1 MIIVKLIGGLG
12 NQMFQYAL
20 GRKLSLVNND
30 MFKLDISD
38 YNKQNIHAT
47 KREYRL
53 KFFNIV
59 ENIAEEKEVIKLKG
73 GKLLNNKIFNKLGI
87 RYKTYIKEKIT
98 NVFDPEILNLKGDI
112 YLEGYWQ
119 NEKYFK
125 DIRNILLKEFTLKNK
140 PPKIFYELLDSIK
153 NMNSVVIHIRGGD
166 YVRDKETAK
175 FHGILSIDYYA
186 KAIKIFIE
194 KLKDPKFFIFTD
206 DAEYANFILNG
217 LKINYV
223 LVSQYNLAD
232 YEELILM
239 SNFKNFIIANSSFS
253 WWEAWLSD
261 CEDKIVVAPS
271 VWFTDLKLSSINP
284 SVDSWI
290 RI

>member
-1 MIIVKLIGGLG
+1 MGGLG

-30 MFKLDISD
+30 IFKLDISD
-38 YNKQNIHAT
+38 YNKQNSHAT
-47 KREYRL
+47 KREYKL
-53 KFFNIV
+53 KFFNIL

-98 NVFDPEILNLKGDI
+98 NVFDPKILNLKGNI

-125 DIRNILLKEFTLKNK
+125 DIRNILLKEFTLKNN
-140 PPKIFYELLDSIK
+140 PPQIFYELLDDIK
-153 NMNSVVIHIRGGD
+153 NMNSVAIHIRGGD
-166 YVRDKETAK
+166 YVKDKETSK
-175 FHGILSIDYYA
+175 FHGILSIDYYT

-194 KLKDPKFFIFTD
+194 KLKDPKFFVFTD
-206 DAEYANFILNG
+206 DTEYANMILNE

-223 LVSQYNLAD
+223 LVNQHNLAD

-253 WWEAWLSD
+253 WWGAWLSD
-261 CEDKIVVAPS
+261 YKDKIVASPS
-271 VWFTDLKLSSINP
+271 IWFADSKLSSINLSP
-284 SVDSWI
+284 DSWI
-290 RI
+290 KI